1 MIKVGTPPLL
11 SNHLAALN
19 SINFLRDPF
28 PVVDGSGGLS
38 MGSDRNTRVVIFVRN
53 LTIGPGETSSSVM
66 VNLIDQ
72 NNQSYD
78 LAAEDV
84 RSVANFDFAQIIF
97 RLPNNPAAGKGTIK
111 VSAHGQTSNSGVI
124 TISN

>member
-1 MIKVGTPPLL
+1 M
-11 SNHLAALN
+11 
-19 SINFLRDPF
+19 
-28 PVVDGSGGLS
+28 
-38 MGSDRNTRVVIFVRN
+38 RN